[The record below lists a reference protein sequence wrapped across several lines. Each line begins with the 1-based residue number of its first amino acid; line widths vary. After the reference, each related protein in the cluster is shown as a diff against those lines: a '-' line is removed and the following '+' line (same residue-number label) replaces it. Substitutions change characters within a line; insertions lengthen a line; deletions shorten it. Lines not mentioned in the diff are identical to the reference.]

1 MKKLL
6 LLSALFVSFGSFG
19 QTAEEYFD
27 SAYDKGV
34 AKDFYGAI
42 SDFTKAIELLRN
54 ISLMT

>member
-34 AKDFYGAI
+34 A
-42 SDFTKAIELLRN
+42 
-54 ISLMT
+54 